1 MLGEINPVSASA
13 PKIKFQ
19 VNLPTTW
26 NNKAV
31 MFGGGGYNGTIA
43 TGTGNVPAG
52 PTDKPTPLGRGYA
65 TFGSDSGTRPAPP
78 AAATAASAPTTRRCA
93 TSAATRS
100 RRPATSRGR

>member
-1 MLGEINPVSASA
+1 MLGDINPVDATA

-26 NNKAV
+26 NNGAV

-52 PTDKPTPLGRGYA
+52 PTDQPTPLGRGYA
-65 TFGSDSGTRPAPP
+65 TFGS
-78 AAATAASAPTTRRCA
+78 
-93 TSAATRS
+93 
-100 RRPATSRGR
+100 